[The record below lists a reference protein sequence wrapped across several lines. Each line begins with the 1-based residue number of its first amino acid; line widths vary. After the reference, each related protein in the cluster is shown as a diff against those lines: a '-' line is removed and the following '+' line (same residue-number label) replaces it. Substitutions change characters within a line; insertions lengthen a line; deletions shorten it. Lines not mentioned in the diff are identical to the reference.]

1 MEKQI
6 CEICN
11 KEDYEKILV
20 YDSYIKAL
28 ERNGL
33 DTKIRKKIEDFKNQ
47 RKEYI
52 YICDDCLKKVKGMNR
67 IKIE

>member
-52 YICDDCLKKVKGMNR
+52 YICDDCLKKVKGTNR